1 MTNKIGQTIR
11 NARTHKGLSQAELAA
26 KAGVSQAAI
35 GHWER
40 GTFTP
45 RGKNLKA
52 LSEILGI
59 AWQPD
64 LRLPELEEAV
74 EEPSAI
80 DKRPPRKSAFDT
92 RGASISSE
100 HQLQAE
106 KFDERLGGYLDG
118 FDADNRIK
126 SPTSEPDHDAWEVD
140 FISDRTIV
148 EVRHPTSYH
157 RIGETI
163 ERAMWRL
170 VLFRAFYGEEMMC
183 VAIIRR
189 PQGTASLA
197 SISPT
202 HERLMARLCAEADLM
217 GIHLLLVDTPEEAA
231 RAILGLEGRGQDLTY
246 LTNVGSKNAP

>member
-64 LRLPELEEAV
+64 LPLPEFDETV
-74 EEPSAI
+74 EEPAAI
-80 DKRPPRKSAFDT
+80 DKRPQRESAFHGNG
-92 RGASISSE
+92 RLISSE
-100 HQLQAE
+100 HQVHAE
-106 KFDERLGGYLDG
+106 KFDGWLASYLDG
-118 FDADNRIK
+118 FDANTRIK
-126 SPTSEPDHDAWEVD
+126 SPASEPDHDAWEVD

-170 VLFRAFYGEEMMC
+170 SLFRAFYGDEMMC
-183 VAIIRR
+183 AAIIRR
-189 PQGTASLA
+189 PQGPASLA
-197 SISPT
+197 SASPT

-217 GIHLLLVDTPEEAA
+217 GIHLFLVDTPEEAA
-231 RAILGLEGRGQDLTY
+231 RAILELEGREPKPLNE
-246 LTNVGSKNAP
+246 LI